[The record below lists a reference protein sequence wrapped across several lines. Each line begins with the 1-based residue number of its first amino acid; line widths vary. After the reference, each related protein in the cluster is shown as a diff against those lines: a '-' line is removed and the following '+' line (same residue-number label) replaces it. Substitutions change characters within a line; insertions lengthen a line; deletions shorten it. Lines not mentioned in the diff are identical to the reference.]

1 MNNDKLIAAN
11 TDLESDEDFQY
22 LYNEYK
28 KAVNSK
34 DAMKQRVLK
43 VSITDYARKKHKK
56 LWKYFGKSNFV
67 DNYTNNIGMRPGIN

>member
-28 KAVNSK
+28 KAINNK
-34 DAMKQRVLK
+34 DEMKQKVLK
-43 VSITDYARKKHKK
+43 ISITDYAKKKHKK
-56 LWKYFGKSNFV
+56 IWKYWEKGFYRELHKQYR
-67 DNYTNNIGMRPGIN
+67 DET